1 MRSIG
6 LIFFPTRMA
15 SCVNFEDFASSL
27 KLGYFYLKPNSNI
40 FLGLIL
46 FSQLTL
52 VYLLIRLGLLPHC
65 SDYHSFSVR
74 IDRWLGNPIFFR
86 SLFSEASSLSV
97 IAKKKKKKT
106 NKACLWHSAP
116 TQGSDERF
124 ATATKTH
131 PRSPRTLLS
140 PASPAAT
147 QILVPSLLLKIKL
160 SCRWYT
166 CFGLVIINQDLYL
179 FQWLDR

>member
-1 MRSIG
+1 MRSSG
-6 LIFFPTRMA
+6 LIFVPTRMA

-52 VYLLIRLGLLPHC
+52 VYLFICLGLLPHC
-65 SDYHSFSVR
+65 SDYHSFSIH
-74 IDRWLGNPIFFR
+74 IDRWLVYPIFFQ
-86 SLFSEASSLSV
+86 SHFSEASSLSV
-97 IAKKKKKKT
+97 IAKKKKT

-124 ATATKTH
+124 ATGTKAH
-131 PRSPRTLLS
+131 PRSQRTLLS

-147 QILVPSLLLKIKL
+147 QILVPALLLKIKL

-166 CFGLVIINQDLYL
+166 CFGLVTINQDLYL